1 MAKRRLQVVQ
11 AGERTNPAGKPV
23 SNKILLS
30 IPDAEYRL
38 IRPHLEFLDL
48 PNRLRLHEPPEKLRF
63 SYFPNHG
70 LVSIVVATKGG
81 RVTKG

>member
-30 IPDAEYRL
+30 IPEAEYQVIQL
-38 IRPHLEFLDL
+38 HLEPVKF
-48 PNRLRLHEPPEKLRF
+48 
-63 SYFPNHG
+63 G
-70 LVSIVVATKGG
+70 
-81 RVTKG
+81 